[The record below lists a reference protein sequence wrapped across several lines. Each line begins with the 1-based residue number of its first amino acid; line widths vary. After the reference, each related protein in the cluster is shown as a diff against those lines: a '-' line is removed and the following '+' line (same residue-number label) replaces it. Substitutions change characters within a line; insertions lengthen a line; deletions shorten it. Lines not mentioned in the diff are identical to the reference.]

1 MFTLIR
7 PLKPLAPVAVVI
19 LLLQVVAGGQTAR
32 PQDLR
37 MQEAIRLQT
46 VERNVKE
53 AIKKFNAIIRDF
65 EKTDRRT
72 TAMATLRLA
81 DCFRMLGEVRARQLY
96 LDFLAKYP
104 DLSDLAAQARS
115 QLDRWPED
123 QQNHRREWTEPV
135 EGSLL
140 GDVSMNGRLLAFTD
154 WSDRGRGDVYV
165 QALGGKPR
173 RLVPSERDAGNDP
186 IASATHGA
194 FSWDG
199 LEFAYNWFGPK
210 RTAAELRVI
219 SVLPG
224 AQSRILFSQA
234 DVCCVRP
241 YAWSRDGQ
249 WIAVVLQ
256 KRDSSADIA
265 VISTETAKVRVR
277 KALGWRRPSRMA
289 FSPDGRLLA
298 FDLQGTETNAREI
311 YGIRLTDGG
320 EIPLVTYRG
329 NDALV
334 GFAPNG
340 AIVFTSDR
348 MGNLGLWTAAVS
360 GDTVSDAKLLKP
372 DLGQFS
378 PAGMT
383 ASGAIYYCRCDSSR
397 GSDIKMGTFDSETGN
412 FAGPLVDAVQEFVG
426 SNTQPFWSPDGKSFL
441 YRSLRG
447 SNQDPVLAIRS
458 ADMGDPR
465 ELRPRLRDFID
476 PRWSPDGKS
485 VSVIGRDFEGRQ
497 GFFKIDIDTSVVT
510 PIALKVPG
518 ESFYALEPRMA
529 WSRDGRG
536 IFFRRTTDRD
546 FNLVEWN
553 LEDADERILLHLK
566 DGAVRNLYLTD
577 DDALI
582 YMNPVIEG
590 RPVPYMTRRDL
601 KTGKEQ
607 ELIRA
612 PVLVGVNPSPDG
624 RWIAT
629 TTGTGTMR
637 TTLTLVPVAGGQ
649 PRDVWKVGADAELAE
664 PDIVPVM
671 NSWMPDS
678 KSLVVGKVSSL
689 DNSIEYWW
697 IPIDGRTPH
706 RIEALQGLQL
716 PGRLRFH
723 ADGRRVVF
731 AANEFTMSSSM
742 PTELWVYEDLLL
754 NSAVKR

>member
-1 MFTLIR
+1 MLTLIKL
-7 PLKPLAPVAVVI
+7 LKPFAPVAAAL
-19 LLLQVVAGGQTAR
+19 LLLQVAAGGQSAR
-32 PQDLR
+32 PQDIR

-53 AIKKFNAIIRDF
+53 AIKKFNSVIRDY

-72 TAMATLRLA
+72 AAMAALRLA
-81 DCFRMLGEVRARQLY
+81 DCYRMLGEARARQLY
-96 LDFLAKYP
+96 LEFIAKYP
-104 DLSDLAAQARS
+104 DLADLAAQARS

-123 QQNHRREWTEPV
+123 QNNHRREWTEPI

-140 GDVSMNGRLLAFTD
+140 GDVSMNGRMLAFTD
-154 WSDRGRGDVYV
+154 WSERGHGDVYV
-165 QALGGKPR
+165 QPIGGKPR
-173 RLVPSERDAGNDP
+173 RLVQSERDAANDP
-186 IASATHGA
+186 TATATHGV

-219 SVLPG
+219 SVVPG
-224 AQSRILFSQA
+224 AQRRIVFSQA
-234 DVCCVRP
+234 DVCCIRP

-249 WIAVVLQ
+249 SIAVVLQ
-256 KRDSSADIA
+256 KRDSSAEIA
-265 VISTETAKVRVR
+265 VISTEGAPLRVL
-277 KALGWRRPSRMA
+277 KALGWRRPSQMA

-298 FDLQGTETNAREI
+298 FDLQGSETNAREI
-311 YGIRLTDGG
+311 YGIRLSDRV
-320 EIPLVTYRG
+320 EVPLVTYRG
-329 NDALV
+329 NDELV
-334 GFAPNG
+334 GFAPDG
-340 AIVFTSDR
+340 TLVFTSTR
-348 MGNLGLWTAAVS
+348 MGNLSLFTAPIS
-360 GDTVSDAKLLKP
+360 GDTVGDAKLLKP

-378 PAGMT
+378 PSGIT

-397 GSDIKMGTFDSETGN
+397 GSDIKLGTFDSETGN
-412 FAGPLVDAVQEFVG
+412 FVGPLVDAVQEFVG

-465 ELRPRLRDFID
+465 ELRPKLRDFID

-497 GFFKIDIDTSVVT
+497 GFFKIDIDTSAVT

-518 ESFYALEPRMA
+518 ESFSTLEPRMA
-529 WSRDGRG
+529 WSPDGRG

-553 LEDADERILLHLK
+553 LDEADERVLLHLK
-566 DGAVRNLYLTD
+566 DGTGRGLYLTD

-582 YMNPVIEG
+582 YMNPVVQG
-590 RPVPYMTRRDL
+590 RAVPFMTRRDL
-601 KTGKEQ
+601 KTGAEE

-629 TTGTGTMR
+629 TTGTGTLR
-637 TTLTLVPVAGGQ
+637 TTLTLVPVAGGP
-649 PRDVWKVGADAELAE
+649 PREVWKVGADAELAE

-678 KSLVVGKVSSL
+678 KSLVAGKVSSL

-706 RIEALQGLQL
+706 RIETLQGLQL

-723 ADGRRVVF
+723 TDGRRVIF

-754 NSAVKR
+754 NFLVKR